1 MNREMQLGDQ
11 INVTTTCFFI
21 LILNIIT
28 TIVKSTRESYRVIIT
43 RTKQQTKI

>member
-28 TIVKSTRESYRVIIT
+28 TIVKKVLENLIE
-43 RTKQQTKI
+43 